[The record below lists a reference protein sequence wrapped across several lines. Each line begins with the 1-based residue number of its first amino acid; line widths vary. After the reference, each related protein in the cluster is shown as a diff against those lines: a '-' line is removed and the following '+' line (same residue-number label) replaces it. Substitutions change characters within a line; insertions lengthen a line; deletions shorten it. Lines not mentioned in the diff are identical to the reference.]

1 MADKNS
7 ISDGIFVNRLFVFL
21 RVELLPDKGV
31 AMHKELREVR
41 LEMSKVDTQLKLQL
55 NELRP
60 KPTMSKQPSGSN
72 LGKHAVLLNELPGM
86 S

>member
-1 MADKNS
+1 MQ
-7 ISDGIFVNRLFVFL
+7 
-21 RVELLPDKGV
+21 
-31 AMHKELREVR
+31 KELREVR

-86 S
+86 A